1 MGYAKLLACKLPFSL
16 PVLMGPAGHIAPR
29 EDILQIHYE

>member
-16 PVLMGPAGHIAPR
+16 PVLMGLAGHIVPGG
-29 EDILQIHYE
+29 DTLQIHYE